1 MSLKS
6 DLQQHMKDA
15 MRAKDTAKLG
25 VVRYLISEIRNW
37 EIDNGEADD
46 QAVLAVI
53 KRQVKQLKDGI
64 QEFQNGG
71 RMDLVEAEQ
80 AKLVVLQ
87 SYLPAQMSDD
97 ELTALVAAAIAELPE
112 VSMGAA
118 MKAAMAKVAGQAD
131 GSRVSA
137 EVKKQ
142 LAN

>member
-1 MSLKS
+1 
-6 DLQQHMKDA
+6 
-15 MRAKDTAKLG
+15 MRAKDAARLG

-80 AKLVVLQ
+80 AKLTIIQ
-87 SYLPAQMSDD
+87 SYLPAQLSDE
-97 ELTALVAAAIAELPE
+97 EL
-112 VSMGAA
+112 
-118 MKAAMAKVAGQAD
+118 
-131 GSRVSA
+131 SA
-137 EVKKQ
+137 
-142 LAN
+142 